1 MFVVIKKVYIASP
14 LFNPGELEEN
24 MRINKALE
32 GAGYDTFFPQRD
44 GFLFT
49 ELVKEIENQGLTNDK
64 AQKLALNIIVHLDV
78 YQACEVCDAMV
89 LNLNGRVPDE
99 GAVSEGALAFRSE
112 IPLVI
117 YKQDVRSL
125 INGMDNPLVV
135 GLTYFEVVT
144 TIEEIPIKLK
154 ELDNKNESS
163 YSKMIIS
170 ARLLFGEYKPDNKNI
185 PELIKKSR
193 ELLS

>member
-1 MFVVIKKVYIASP
+1 MIKRVYIASP
-14 LFNPGELEEN
+14 LFNPAELEEN
-24 MRINKALE
+24 LRINKAIE
-32 GAGYDTFFPQRD
+32 KAGYDTFFPQRD

-49 ELVKEIENQGLTNDK
+49 ELVKEIEKQGFVNDK

-117 YKQDVRSL
+117 YKQDARSL
-125 INGMDNPLVV
+125 IMGMDNPLVV
-135 GLTYFEVVT
+135 GLTNFEIAT

-154 ELDNKNESS
+154 KLDNGNESS
-163 YSKMIIS
+163 YSKMMKN
-170 ARLLFGEYKPDNKNI
+170 ARVLFGGYKPDNKNI
-185 PELIKKSR
+185 PELIKKSK